1 MEKRLIFITRL
12 YNHLIQCSLLA
23 ENLDTKS
30 NLLHF
35 KVSLKHRRKWWY
47 SSEAIIM
54 INFHHPLL
62 SLLSFKEIDD
72 KNLKEV
78 KLYKITPPE
87 EIWLINLLMSKH
99 PARP

>member
-1 MEKRLIFITRL
+1 MMMMMM
-12 YNHLIQCSLLA
+12 
-23 ENLDTKS
+23 
-30 NLLHF
+30 
-35 KVSLKHRRKWWY
+35 KHRRKWWCA
-47 SSEAIIM
+47 SDETITM

-72 KNLKEV
+72 P

-99 PARP
+99 PALKQRLQAQIDSACAFGV